1 MRFISKLEIKNG
13 YLVKG
18 RQLEGNRKIGNP
30 LDYAIK
36 YYNSGVDEIFFFDIV
51 ASLYN
56 SQIINQIVKHVCSKI
71 FIPFAVGGGVRNLDD
86 CKKLFE
92 SGADK
97 IHLNSVLFEDLKLI
111 DEFSKVYGSQSISI
125 EVQTKKIKNEYYCF
139 FDRGREF
146 SNITLSSWLKKL
158 KDFEWG
164 EIIITDIDRDGMNN
178 GANMELIKIFRS
190 FFEDRHIIYSG
201 GFNPKIDNYEKLD
214 LYLDGLLVASALHN
228 GLVNVK
234 NYSQRLRNEKS

>member
-71 FIPFAVGGGVRNLDD
+71 FI
-86 CKKLFE
+86 
-92 SGADK
+92 
-97 IHLNSVLFEDLKLI
+97 LKLNQMRAN
-111 DEFSKVYGSQSISI
+111 FY
-125 EVQTKKIKNEYYCF
+125 TP
-139 FDRGREF
+139 
-146 SNITLSSWLKKL
+146 NI
-158 KDFEWG
+158 
-164 EIIITDIDRDGMNN
+164 
-178 GANMELIKIFRS
+178 
-190 FFEDRHIIYSG
+190 
-201 GFNPKIDNYEKLD
+201 
-214 LYLDGLLVASALHN
+214 
-228 GLVNVK
+228 VK
-234 NYSQRLRNEKS
+234 NV